1 MEQEEEIKKPSGGR
15 KSNIVNYEER
25 IPEAME
31 MILYEKLSYTE
42 FRSQG
47 AKKWKI
53 TERAA
58 ESVWKDCKDRLKAR
72 FEEKTE
78 EIIAEQLT
86 RYFDLLVRARADN
99 NKRVERETLAD
110 INKLYG
116 LETRKIDVTSNGE
129 PINININLNN
139 D

>member
-1 MEQEEEIKKPSGGR
+1 MEKENKGGR
-15 KSNIVNYEER
+15 KSNIASYEER

-42 FRSQG
+42 FRQTG
-47 AKKWKI
+47 AKKWGI

-72 FEEKTE
+72 FEEQAE
-78 EIIAEQLT
+78 EIISEQLS
-86 RYFDLLVRARADN
+86 RYFDLLHRARLDN

-116 LETRKIDVTSNGE
+116 LEQRKIDITSNGE
-129 PINININLNN
+129 PISINIQLT

>member
-1 MEQEEEIKKPSGGR
+1 MEKENKGGR
-15 KSNIVNYEER
+15 KSNIATYEER

-42 FRSQG
+42 FRQQG
-47 AKKWKI
+47 AKRWGI

-58 ESVWKDCKDRLKAR
+58 ETVWKDVKDRLKAR
-72 FEEKTE
+72 FQEQTE
-78 EIIAEQLT
+78 EIISEQLS
-86 RYFDLLVRARADN
+86 RYFDLLQRARESN

-116 LETRKIDVTSNGE
+116 LEQRKIDITSNGE
-129 PINININLNN
+129 PISININLQ

>member
-1 MEQEEEIKKPSGGR
+1 MEKDNKLGR
-15 KSNIVNYEER
+15 KSNIATYEER

-42 FRSQG
+42 FRQQG
-47 AKKWKI
+47 AKRWGI

-58 ESVWKDCKDRLKAR
+58 ETIWKDVKDRLKAR
-72 FEEKTE
+72 FQEQAE
-78 EIIAEQLT
+78 EIISEQLS
-86 RYFDLLVRARADN
+86 RYFDLLQRARAEN

-116 LETRKIDVTSNGE
+116 LEQRKIDITSNGE
-129 PINININLNN
+129 PISININLTE
-139 D
+139 

>member
-1 MEQEEEIKKPSGGR
+1 MEEKINKGGR
-15 KSNIVNYEER
+15 KSNIATYEER
-25 IPEAME
+25 IPEALE

-42 FRSQG
+42 FRQQG
-47 AKKWKI
+47 AKRWNI

-58 ESVWKDCKDRLKAR
+58 ETIWKDCKDRLKSR

-78 EIIAEQLT
+78 EIITEQLS
-86 RYFDLLVRARADN
+86 RYFDLLARARADN

-116 LETRKIDVTSNGE
+116 LEQRKIDITSGGE
-129 PINININLNN
+129 PISIHINLN

>member
-1 MEQEEEIKKPSGGR
+1 MEENKSKVGR
-15 KSNIVNYEER
+15 KTNTANADER
-25 IPEAME
+25 LAEAFE
-31 MILYEKLSYTE
+31 MILYEKFSYTE
-42 FRSQG
+42 FREKG
-47 AKKWKI
+47 AKRWGI

-58 ESVWKDCKDRLKAR
+58 ENVWKDAKNRLKAR

-78 EIIAEQLT
+78 EIISEQLS
-86 RYFDLLVRARADN
+86 RYFDLLERARKDG

-116 LETRKIDVTSNGE
+116 LEQKKVDITSGGD
-129 PINININLNN
+129 PISINIKLT